1 MFSVFQAPH
10 FGGFVFAI
18 AAAKLSIFAACVRFC
33 AFPLLIVSP
42 VAGWKRRNPKRHC
55 SKQLQTT
62 VWRRRQSQKTVAHF
76 AAEVGKPLLILDA
89 LSVSVANCVF
99 EPRMA
104 TASLPIHPSQAHRKG
119 FARFALG
126 FAKETLNGP
135 VNL

>member
-18 AAAKLSIFAACVRFC
+18 AAAKLSVFVACVRFC
-33 AFPLLIVSP
+33 AFPLLIVLP
-42 VAGWKRRNPKRHC
+42 VAGWKTRSPKRHC

-62 VWRRRQSQKTVAHF
+62 VWRCRQSQRTVAHS
-76 AAEVGKPLLILDA
+76 AAEVGKPLLILDS

-104 TASLPIHPSQAHRKG
+104 TARLPIHPSQARRKV

-126 FAKETLNGP
+126 FAQETLNGP
-135 VNL
+135 ANL